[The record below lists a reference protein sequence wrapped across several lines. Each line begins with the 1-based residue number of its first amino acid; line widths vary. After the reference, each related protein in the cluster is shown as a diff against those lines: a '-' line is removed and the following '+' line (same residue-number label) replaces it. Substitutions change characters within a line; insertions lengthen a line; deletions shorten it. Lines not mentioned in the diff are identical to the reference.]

1 MWALEN
7 YDDTQCLN
15 IGTTEE
21 NSIKDIAY
29 MIAEIMGVDNS
40 RITFDTTKPK
50 GIHRKNTDNS
60 RFQKLSNYS
69 YTPFRKALE
78 KTIHWFSETMEKN
91 PDEIRLMNKSREGQ
105 S

>member
-1 MWALEN
+1 M
-7 YDDTQCLN
+7 
-15 IGTTEE
+15 EE

-29 MIAEIMGVDNS
+29 MMTELIGVNKA

-50 GIHRKNTDNS
+50 GVHRKNKDNS
-60 RFQKLSNYS
+60 RFQELSNYS

-78 KTIHWFSETMEKN
+78 KTIKWFCETMEKN
-91 PDEIRLMNKSREGQ
+91 PYEIRFTNKSRGDH